1 MLFYYDSS
9 SYFIHVQF
17 VVVCVYVLLNH
28 TFEYAFC
35 GQWFENINL
44 LYETRK
50 NCFRYLKLMSPL
62 NKWYYLKN
70 NYLTLMSKV
79 KVQWRSLTYLERQ
92 KRYGPDKLRCEE
104 AEEAEAEEKIR
115 LKQYVSLRS
124 KGRHNYDS
132 IFRSWLQINSVCYSV
147 STVNL
152 VLCNLPREQWNMVT
166 YDRRSPNTGLI
177 DMKYI
182 VKGNKN

>member
-1 MLFYYDSS
+1 MILYKKT
-9 SYFIHVQF
+9 IIWPW
-17 VVVCVYVLLNH
+17 
-28 TFEYAFC
+28 
-35 GQWFENINL
+35 GQRSRSNEGH
-44 LYETRK
+44 
-50 NCFRYLKLMSPL
+50 SPT
-62 NKWYYLKN
+62 Y
-70 NYLTLMSKV
+70 
-79 KVQWRSLTYLERQ
+79 QISLTYLKRQ
-92 KRYGPDKLRCEE
+92 KSYGLDKLRWEE

-132 IFRSWLQINSVCYSV
+132 IFRSRLQINNVFYSV
-147 STVNL
+147 STVNF
-152 VLCNLPREQWNMVT
+152 VLCDLPREQWNMVT